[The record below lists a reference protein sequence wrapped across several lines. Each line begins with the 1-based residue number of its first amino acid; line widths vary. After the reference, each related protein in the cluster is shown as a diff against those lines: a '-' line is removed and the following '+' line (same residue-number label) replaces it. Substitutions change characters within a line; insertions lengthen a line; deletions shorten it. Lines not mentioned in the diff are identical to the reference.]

1 MKQIWAIMHC
11 SHAWATGRVVTE
23 HYGLLYTRDF
33 SGSLGA
39 PPFSG
44 VRHASI
50 PWGTAGPTKTGAALA
65 DARAMP
71 CNLKL
76 NLC

>member
-1 MKQIWAIMHC
+1 MHC

-44 VRHASI
+44 VRR
-50 PWGTAGPTKTGAALA
+50 AAMRAYLGELRDPRKQVLLWPMQGRCLA
-65 DARAMP
+65 I
-71 CNLKL
+71 
-76 NLC
+76 